1 MRVQILAKCITS
13 SILRVLLSGFWV
25 SGSQSPNPRDSFP
38 GSLVSGSHVPKPQFK
53 GPGCEGPVS
62 RVPESQDT
70 GLQSLGSQG
79 LGFPRSQIAGS
90 WIPWSRGLGSLGPG
104 ILGSGS

>member
-25 SGSQSPNPRDSFP
+25 SGSQFPNLRDSFP

-79 LGFPRSQIAGS
+79 LGFPGSQIAGS
-90 WIPWSRGLGSLGPG
+90 WIPWSRGLGCLCPG
-104 ILGSGS
+104 ILGSRS